1 MSVSSTVARTASQI
15 ASKLGE
21 RRMRLVAVLNK
32 HVTNPI
38 VLLWAGRVAGMAVVE
53 HVGRRSGRHY
63 RTPVMANV
71 SGEGFWVV
79 LNYGAGSDWVTN
91 VLAAQGASIR
101 HRGRQ
106 RRLEDIRVEP
116 ASHSHAPLPDRFDD
130 EREVLSAILRDA

>member
-1 MSVSSTVARTASQI
+1 MAVSPTVARAASQI
-15 ASKLGE
+15 ASMLGE
-21 RRMRLVAVLNK
+21 RRMRLVATLNK

-53 HVGRRSGRHY
+53 HVGRRSGRRY
-63 RTPVMANV
+63 RTPVMAIV
-71 SGEGFWVV
+71 SGQRFWVV

-106 RRLEDIRVEP
+106 RRLEDVRVEP
-116 ASHSHAPLPDRFDD
+116 ASRSSVPLPDRFDD